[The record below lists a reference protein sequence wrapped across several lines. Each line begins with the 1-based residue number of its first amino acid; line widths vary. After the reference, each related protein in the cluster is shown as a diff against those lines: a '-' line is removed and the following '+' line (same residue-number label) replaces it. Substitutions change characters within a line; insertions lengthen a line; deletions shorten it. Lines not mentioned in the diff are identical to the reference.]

1 MQDVNL
7 APFAPYVPA
16 GSPIG
21 LGAARVSA
29 DLEIDD
35 PLAKSGRIKSKG
47 TFDVKQIAVGT
58 RALGKPFD
66 LSLKPNVVVD
76 PKGGVVDLTG
86 FSVAI
91 DDMKLGLAKEEGKE
105 EGIAEAE
112 SRQGT
117 DGAGDAR
124 MG

>member
-1 MQDVNL
+1 MKNLSKLMFPSGVSTVSHLRTNLGFVDQIMHQVTEYIFIMQFANAKGSIDWDV
-7 APFAPYVPA
+7 
-16 GSPIG
+16 
-21 LGAARVSA
+21 
-29 DLEIDD
+29 
-35 PLAKSGRIKSKG
+35 AK
-47 TFDVKQIAVGT
+47 T
-58 RALGKPFD
+58 
-66 LSLKPNVVVD
+66 
-76 PKGGVVDLTG
+76 
-86 FSVAI
+86 AI